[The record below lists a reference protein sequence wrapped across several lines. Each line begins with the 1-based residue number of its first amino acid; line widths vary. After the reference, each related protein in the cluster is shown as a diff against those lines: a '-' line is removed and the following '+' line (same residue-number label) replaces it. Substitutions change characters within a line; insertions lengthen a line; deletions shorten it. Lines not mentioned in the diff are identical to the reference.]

1 MPFHHNVLCSID
13 LNFYFFEVKAKK
25 KIKMFYAQK
34 GKKENEYDYKICTK
48 EIGLLY
54 IVLLSE

>member
-1 MPFHHNVLCSID
+1 ML
-13 LNFYFFEVKAKK
+13 KK
-25 KIKMFYAQK
+25 E
-34 GKKENEYDYKICTK
+34 KKENEYDYKIYTK